1 LASVIDEFHPALPRS
16 VLLLFIVLNSGFNS
30 DRIPMTLEG
39 RRVLFISYNGMLD
52 PLGQSQ
58 VLPYLRELA
67 QRGVRFTLLSFERPK
82 AFTPE
87 GVAQCKQLR
96 EKLKTQGIEW
106 HWLRYHQRPSL
117 PATMYDVAAGYR
129 KAARLVRRNRI
140 EMVHARSHIPAT
152 IAVALKRRFGIRM
165 IFDLRGLMAEE
176 YVDAEHWREGG
187 LPYRITKAA
196 ERRILTVSDGI
207 VTLTERI
214 WPIIKEWEGLRGRTV
229 HHEVIPCCVDLSL
242 FKFSDEERAQRRSEL
257 GLGQR
262 LTLAYSGSLDG
273 WYLTEKM
280 ADFFAAFL
288 KQNREA
294 HLLWLTTGSHDR
306 VRQLMQARN
315 VGPENYSVRAAAS
328 AEVPSYLAAAD
339 VGLAFIKRCVSKL
352 ASSPTKNGEYLA
364 CGLPLVINAGVGD
377 SDLLINQWQ
386 AGVLLEDFSEEDYLK
401 AARQIEAVVREP
413 SVRKSAR
420 SIAEQVFNLKTIA
433 GERYA
438 SLYEKVLEQD

>member
-1 LASVIDEFHPALPRS
+1 MA
-16 VLLLFIVLNSGFNS
+16 
-30 DRIPMTLEG
+30 LEG

-58 VLPYLRELA
+58 VLPYLRELTK
-67 QRGVRFTLLSFERPK
+67 RGVQFTLLSFERAK

-87 GVAQCKQLR
+87 GIVDCGQLR

-106 HWLRYHQRPSL
+106 HWLRYHQRPSI
-117 PATMYDVAAGYR
+117 PATIYDVWAGYR
-129 KAARLVRRNRI
+129 KAAALVRRNRI
-140 EMVHARSHIPAT
+140 EMVHARGHIPAT
-152 IAVALKRRFGIRM
+152 IALALKRRFGIRM

-196 ERRILTVSDGI
+196 ERRILTATDGI

-214 WPIIKEWEGLRGRTV
+214 WPIIREWEGLRGRTV
-229 HHEVIPCCVDLSL
+229 QHEVIPCCVDLSL
-242 FKFSDEERAQRRSEL
+242 FKFSDDERARRRSEL
-257 GLGQR
+257 KLGDK
-262 LTLAYSGSLDG
+262 LTMVYSGSLDG
-273 WYLTEKM
+273 WYLTEQM

-288 KQNREA
+288 RHNREA

-306 VRQLMQARN
+306 VRELMRARN
-315 VGPENYSVRAAAS
+315 VEPGNYSVQAVAS
-328 AEVPSYLAAAD
+328 RDVPSYLAAAD
-339 VGLAFIKRCVSKL
+339 VGLAFIKRCVSKI

-377 SDLLINQWQ
+377 SDLLINEWK
-386 AGVLLEDFSEEDYLK
+386 AGVLIEDFGEEDYLK
-401 AARQIEAVVREP
+401 AAREINAIIDGVEVRE
-413 SVRKSAR
+413 KAR
-420 SIAEQVFNLKTIA
+420 EVAERVFNLETIA

-438 SLYEKVLEQD
+438 SLYERVLATD